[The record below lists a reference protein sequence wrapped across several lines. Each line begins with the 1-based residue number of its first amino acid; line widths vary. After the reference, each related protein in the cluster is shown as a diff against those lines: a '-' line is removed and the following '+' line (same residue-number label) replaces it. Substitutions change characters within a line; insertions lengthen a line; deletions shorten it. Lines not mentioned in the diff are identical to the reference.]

1 MRKILITGAGGAGS
15 VEIWKLLN
23 RRYKLYF
30 CDQEISLINN
40 LIPSNK
46 KFQVVNANSKNYI
59 KSITAIIKKL
69 KIDLLVPG
77 VDEEIS
83 SLFSKK
89 NNIKNI
95 FCPSKK
101 MSLIFLDKFKTST
114 LLKKNKFCDL
124 NTQIVKS
131 KKNFPINKNLIV
143 KPRLGRGSRMVHRIS
158 NFFQFK
164 SYLNLY
170 KLKTSEVIIQKFI
183 EGQEYTVFVHSD
195 EDGKLRSVVPVKVL
209 SKKGVTLH
217 GVTENNKMI
226 INFIKEFN
234 NKFKIQNCYNVQ
246 LIIKKK
252 NIYVIEINPRISTT
266 FIMTLKLGYDPFS
279 KLGGETIFV
288 PKKKLILKR
297 FWNNVFYEK
306 KYN

>member
-101 MSLIFLDKFKTST
+101 MSLIFLDKFKTSI
-114 LLKKNKFCDL
+114 LLKKNKFF
-124 NTQIVKS
+124 V
-131 KKNFPINKNLIV
+131 
-143 KPRLGRGSRMVHRIS
+143 
-158 NFFQFK
+158 FK
-164 SYLNLY
+164 
-170 KLKTSEVIIQKFI
+170 
-183 EGQEYTVFVHSD
+183 
-195 EDGKLRSVVPVKVL
+195 R
-209 SKKGVTLH
+209 
-217 GVTENNKMI
+217 
-226 INFIKEFN
+226 
-234 NKFKIQNCYNVQ
+234 
-246 LIIKKK
+246 
-252 NIYVIEINPRISTT
+252 
-266 FIMTLKLGYDPFS
+266 
-279 KLGGETIFV
+279 
-288 PKKKLILKR
+288 
-297 FWNNVFYEK
+297 
-306 KYN
+306 

>member
-69 KIDLLVPG
+69 KIDLLVPA

-101 MSLIFLDKFKTST
+101 LSLIFLDKFKTST

-131 KKNFPINKNLIV
+131 KKNFLTNKNLIV

-252 NIYVIEINPRISTT
+252 KIYVIEINPRISTT

>member
-1 MRKILITGAGGAGS
+1 LRKILITGAGGAGS

-69 KIDLLVPG
+69 KIDLLVPA

-101 MSLIFLDKFKTST
+101 LSLIFLDKFKTST

-131 KKNFPINKNLIV
+131 KKNFLTNKNLIV

-252 NIYVIEINPRISTT
+252 KIYVIEINPRISTT